1 MTKILISDPIAEEG
15 VKKLDQAGFELDHKY
30 DLTAEELKREIGK
43 FEGIVVRSA
52 TKLRAPILDEA
63 NNLELIVRAGVGLD
77 NIDLDH
83 ADELGI
89 EVRNTPEASSNSVAE
104 LALGH
109 MLSLARG
116 IPRGTESL
124 KEQKWI
130 KSELKGTELSGKTLG
145 VIGIGRIGSLVAKKG
160 MALGMEAV
168 AFDKL
173 VDQSPMEGI
182 KMVEKD
188 KLLSDSDYVTLHI
201 PFVESEG
208 PTIGEAELK
217 KMKESAYLINC
228 ARGGVVDEAA
238 LKKALEKGWIEG
250 AGVDVFT
257 EEPPQDEEL
266 LKFDNLSLTPHVGAS
281 TVEAQ
286 RRVGTQAADELID
299 FFGKED

>member
-15 VKKLDQAGFELDHKY
+15 IEKLDQSGFELDHQY

-63 NNLELIVRAGVGLD
+63 NNLEIIVRAGVGLD

-104 LALGH
+104 LAIGH
-109 MLSLARG
+109 MLSLVRG

-124 KEQKWI
+124 KNQQWI
-130 KSELKGTELSGKTLG
+130 KSELKGSELAGKTLG
-145 VIGIGRIGSLVAKKG
+145 IIGIGRIGSLVAKKG
-160 MALGMEAV
+160 VALGMEPIV
-168 AFDKL
+168 YDKF
-173 VDQSPMEGI
+173 VDQSPVDGVN
-182 KMVEKD
+182 MVEKD
-188 KLLSDSDYVTLHI
+188 ELLSSSDYVTLHV
-201 PFVESEG
+201 PFIESEG
-208 PTIGEAELK
+208 ATIGEPELQ

-228 ARGGVVDEAA
+228 ARGGVVDEDA
-238 LKKALEKGWIEG
+238 LKKALEKEWIEG
-250 AGVDVFT
+250 AGIDVFT

-286 RRVGTQAADELID
+286 RRVGTQTADELID

>member
-116 IPRGTESL
+116 IPRGPESL

-168 AFDKL
+168 AFDKF

-228 ARGGVVDEAA
+228 ARGGVVDEDA

-286 RRVGTQAADELID
+286 RRVGTQAADEFID